1 MHRVPGEMAKNRSTT
16 QKIRTKELT
25 LGYDETAVI
34 RRLDVEIPDGKITSV
49 VGPNGCGKSTLL
61 RSLAR
66 LMKPRNGAVYLD
78 GAAISKL
85 PTGEVARKL
94 GILPQNPNAPEGL
107 TVREL
112 AAQGRYP
119 HQRWFRQ
126 WSKDDEQAIER
137 ALEITGVLELAGRP
151 LETLSGGQRQRAWIS
166 MALAQ
171 ETETLLLDEPTTF
184 LDMAHQL
191 EVLQLLDRLNRE
203 EGRTVLMVLHDLNNA
218 SRYSH
223 HMIALSVGKV
233 FAAGTPAQVV
243 TAEVL
248 REVFHVEADIVT
260 DERSGVPLCIP
271 HGLRKR
277 IGDVSG
283 YGGGEEGANN
293 RPPLTPERGK
303 NEH

>member
-1 MHRVPGEMAKNRSTT
+1 MYSQNGSLSSMN
-16 QKIRTKELT
+16 KIQTENLT

-34 RRLDVEIPDGKITSV
+34 RRLDVEVPEGKITSV

-66 LMKPRNGAVYLD
+66 LMRPRSGAVYLD

-112 AAQGRYP
+112 AALGRYP
-119 HQRWFRQ
+119 RQRWFRQ

-137 ALEITGVLELAGRP
+137 ALKITGVLELADRP
-151 LETLSGGQRQRAWIS
+151 LDTLSGGQRQRAWIS

-171 ETETLLLDEPTTF
+171 ETETLLLDEPTT

-203 EGRTVLMVLHDLNNA
+203 EERTILMVLHDLNNA

-223 HMIALSVGKV
+223 HMIALSEGRV
-233 FAAGTPAQVV
+233 FAAGTPTRVV

-248 REVFHVEADIVT
+248 REVFHIEADIVT

-271 HGLRKR
+271 YGLRR
-277 IGDVSG
+277 GFGSISG
-283 YGGGEEGANN
+283 HGRGGGEG
-293 RPPLTPERGK
+293 G
-303 NEH
+303 